1 MFQVVIYKPCQTT
14 SELVEFAK
22 FDVSKL
28 VAGCDIIL
36 DAQVNRFTVHY
47 LIIVVYYFFVVLY
60 FAAVLFCFNESSV
73 NNKSTQYVRIRTLNT

>member
-36 DAQVNRFTVHY
+36 DAQVNNCLSY
-47 LIIVVYYFFVVLY
+47 LFC
-60 FAAVLFCFNESSV
+60 VLFDYCCL
-73 NNKSTQYVRIRTLNT
+73 TGILNTFFGCAILCCRSILL

>member
-36 DAQVNRFTVHY
+36 DAQVNKY
-47 LIIVVYYFFVVLY
+47 KNCLSSLYCVLY
-60 FAAVLFCFNESSV
+60 DYCCPTGILNKFFCCGILCCRSILF
-73 NNKSTQYVRIRTLNT
+73 Q